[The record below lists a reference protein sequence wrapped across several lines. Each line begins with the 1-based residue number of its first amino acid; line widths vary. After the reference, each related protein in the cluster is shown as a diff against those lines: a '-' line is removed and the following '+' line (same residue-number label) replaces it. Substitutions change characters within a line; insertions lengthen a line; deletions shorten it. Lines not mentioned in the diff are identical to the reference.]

1 MNEEQRERRGALL
14 RSMQA
19 LLEYWRGE
27 RGALFFGEMEAVVKE
42 IELLANEVD
51 LAHGDPQERAWN
63 WCCLGDAYFDLS
75 DGKDRVRLNKSLEA
89 YRKAKSLLQEI
100 ADPAEK
106 MKLAFRCGDALFRLS
121 KGRDPACL
129 SEARSEYVQALEI
142 ARQLSEETAV
152 AVEKAL
158 AAVNQLMELMEER
171 GDLWRHIA
179 SRRTSFQADSP
190 EYDLNIDMPEDAAL
204 FSKLLDVHHRMIVAS
219 QQPRADVA
227 WASCP

>member
-1 MNEEQRERRGALL
+1 MNEKQMEKRGALF
-14 RSMQA
+14 RRTKA

-27 RGALFFGEMEAVVKE
+27 RGALFFEEMEAVVRE
-42 IELLANEVD
+42 MEALANEMD
-51 LAHGDPQERAWN
+51 ITRGDRKERARN
-63 WCCLGDAYFDLS
+63 WCCLGDIYFDLS
-75 DGKDRVRLNKSLEA
+75 GGKDRVRLKKSLEA
-89 YRKAKSLLQEI
+89 YGRAKSLLQEI
-100 ADPAEK
+100 DDPAERVR
-106 MKLAFRCGDALFRLS
+106 LAFRCGEALFRLS
-121 KGRDPACL
+121 NGRDPACL
-129 SEARSEYVQALEI
+129 AEARNEYVRALEI
-142 ARQLSEETAV
+142 ARQLSEETAI

-158 AAVNQLMELMEER
+158 TAVNQLMGLMEER

-204 FSKLLDVHHRMIVAS
+204 FSKLLDVHHRMLVAS